1 MAALLLLVL
10 GGLLIYGLV
19 QVEDNA
25 EERRIREWLDRNGY
39 L

>member
-19 QVEDNA
+19 QVEDNV